1 MNKTLFSLISV
12 AIIAV
17 ITYFIRSLA
26 FIAFPKGKEIPMAV
40 RRLSNTLPYGI
51 MGLLVVY
58 CLKDTSIL
66 LYPYG
71 LPELISVALVV
82 GLHAWKRNSLFSVL
96 AGTVCYMILIR
107 AVF

>member
-66 LYPYG
+66 LYPSG

-82 GLHAWKRNSLFSVL
+82 GLQAWKRNSLFSVL

>member
-82 GLHAWKRNSLFSVL
+82 GLQAWKRNSLFSVL

>member
-26 FIAFPKGKEIPMAV
+26 FIAFPKGKEIPVAV

-66 LYPYG
+66 SYPYG

-82 GLHAWKRNSLFSVL
+82 GLQAWKRNSLFSVL